1 MGDNGYPEPRT
12 KPSGPGPASE
22 GGRIWDTGGRKKK
35 TLKVLERWP
44 PALESSPGGLSNKK
58 KQVKRLQRT
67 ATGRDNKEGGSKV
80 EGRKQEL
87 MEKWLKGGKG
97 PGNIPK
103 DSLRK
108 DPDIRNLEPSEE
120 EERKPKS

>member
-1 MGDNGYPEPRT
+1 M
-12 KPSGPGPASE
+12 
-22 GGRIWDTGGRKKK
+22 
-35 TLKVLERWP
+35 
-44 PALESSPGGLSNKK
+44 ESSPGGLSSKK

-97 PGNIPK
+97 PK

-108 DPDIRNLEPSEE
+108 DPGISNLEPSEE